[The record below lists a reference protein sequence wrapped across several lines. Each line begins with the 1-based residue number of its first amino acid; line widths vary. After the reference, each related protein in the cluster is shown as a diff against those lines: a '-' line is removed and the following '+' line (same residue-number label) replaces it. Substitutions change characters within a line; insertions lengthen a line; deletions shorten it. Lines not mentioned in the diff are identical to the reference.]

1 MQNIHKTTFILWN
14 EIKYGPYSPTSPSWG
29 LSLYQKWT
37 QCLPALLK
45 TWIPLRPPLS
55 SWNVLTLLPICTL
68 FSKIAQKKCWC
79 KQMAFSDLLHNLF
92 WKLLVRKVVW
102 LDSSSKKVSYIW
114 VVLCE
119 INLRTCIITNFRLPT
134 KKKKNSVFRKYFS
147 MLAMLADVS
156 SSETL

>member
-14 EIKYGPYSPTSPSWG
+14 EIKYRPYSPTSPSWG
-29 LSLYQKWT
+29 WSPYQKWT